1 MKREISLW
9 VEWAWMK
16 GLLNHDRQSIDAS
29 AQTLALALKKQFPQ
43 RFGSLQTSVDALSHH
58 IEGALKILS
67 YGQRKPDSL
76 HPQRRA
82 YLENLPFVLTAIDAQ
97 NNGP

>member
-16 GLLNHDRQSIDAS
+16 GLLNNDRQSIDAS
-29 AQTLALALKKQFPQ
+29 AQTLALALKKHFPQ
-43 RFGSLQTSVDALSHH
+43 RFGSLQASVDVLSGH
-58 IEGALKILS
+58 IEASLKMLS
-67 YGQRKPDSL
+67 YGQRKPESL

-82 YLENLPFVLTAIDAQ
+82 YLENLPFV
-97 NNGP
+97 